1 MVLERLR
8 EFIDSK
14 GITIAAFEKSVGMA
28 NASLRKTL
36 ASGAG
41 IGTDKLEKILITY
54 PEISAEWLLR
64 GEGSMLKGVALEHD
78 KQLVEV
84 CKTLVEVF
92 EEKDAVIS
100 RLTTLI
106 KNMEE

>member
-54 PEISAEWLLR
+54 PELSAEWLLR
-64 GEGSMLKGVALEHD
+64 GEGSMLKGESGSYD
-78 KQLVEV
+78 KRLVEM
-84 CKTLVEVF
+84 CKSLVEICEQKESVMGQL
-92 EEKDAVIS
+92 AS
-100 RLTTLI
+100 LI
-106 KNMEE
+106 KDMEG

>member
-41 IGTDKLEKILITY
+41 IGTDKLEKIRSFLQ
-54 PEISAEWLLR
+54 SGCFAE
-64 GEGSMLKGVALEHD
+64 KVP
-78 KQLVEV
+78 
-84 CKTLVEVF
+84 C
-92 EEKDAVIS
+92 
-100 RLTTLI
+100 
-106 KNMEE
+106 